1 MVLRF
6 MRNANLYALTLKNT
20 RGVFIMVTLY
30 VSPSCTSCRRAKAW
44 LDEHQIPY
52 KERNILS
59 EKLSIE
65 EIKNILRFTE
75 DGTDEIISTKSK
87 AFQKL
92 NINIDSLSLRELY
105 KLINEN
111 PGVLKKPLILD
122 EKRLQV
128 GFNEEEIRSFLP
140 RNMRLFQLNDVYNV
154 EEAQ

>member
-1 MVLRF
+1 
-6 MRNANLYALTLKNT
+6 
-20 RGVFIMVTLY
+20 MVTLY
-30 VSPSCTSCRRAKAW
+30 NTPSCASCRKAKAW
-44 LDEHQIPY
+44 FDEHQIPY

-59 EKLSIE
+59 EKLTLD
-65 EIKNILRFTE
+65 EIKNILHFTE

-105 KLINEN
+105 AIIKEN
-111 PGVLKKPLILD
+111 PGVLRKPLILD

-140 RNMRLFQLNDVYNV
+140 RYMRIFQLDEVHSFT

>member
-1 MVLRF
+1 VL
-6 MRNANLYALTLKNT
+6 
-20 RGVFIMVTLY
+20 IMVTLY
-30 VSPSCTSCRRAKAW
+30 LSPSCTSCRRAKAW

-59 EKLSIE
+59 EKLTID
-65 EIKNILRFTE
+65 EIKNILRYTE

-92 NINIDSLSLRELY
+92 NIDIDSLSLRELY
-105 KLINEN
+105 TIIKEN
-111 PGVLKKPLILD
+111 PGLLKKPLILD

-140 RNMRLFQLNDVYNV
+140 RKMRIFQLDEGDSFI

>member
-1 MVLRF
+1 
-6 MRNANLYALTLKNT
+6 
-20 RGVFIMVTLY
+20 MVTLY
-30 VSPSCTSCRRAKAW
+30 LSPSCTSCRRAKAW

-59 EKLSIE
+59 EKLTLE
-65 EIKNILRFTE
+65 EIKNILRYTE

-92 NINIDSLSLRELY
+92 NIDIDSLSLREFY
-105 KLINEN
+105 TIIKEN
-111 PGVLKKPLILD
+111 PGLLKKPLILD

-140 RNMRLFQLNDVYNV
+140 RKMRIFQLDEVHI

>member
-1 MVLRF
+1 
-6 MRNANLYALTLKNT
+6 
-20 RGVFIMVTLY
+20 MVTLY
-30 VSPSCTSCRRAKAW
+30 LSPSCTSCRRAKAW

-59 EKLSIE
+59 EKLTID
-65 EIKNILRFTE
+65 EIKNILRYTE

-92 NINIDSLSLRELY
+92 NIDIDSLSLRELY
-105 KLINEN
+105 TIIKEN
-111 PGVLKKPLILD
+111 PGLLKKPLILD

-140 RNMRLFQLNDVYNV
+140 RKMRIFQLDEGHSFI

>member
-1 MVLRF
+1 
-6 MRNANLYALTLKNT
+6 
-20 RGVFIMVTLY
+20 MVTLY
-30 VSPSCTSCRRAKAW
+30 LSPSCTSCRRAKAW
-44 LDEHQIPY
+44 FDEHQIPY

-59 EKLSIE
+59 EKLSVD
-65 EIKNILRFTE
+65 EIKDILRYTE

-111 PGVLKKPLILD
+111 PGLLRKPLIMD

-140 RNMRLFQLNDVYNV
+140 RKMRLFQLDEVYNF
-154 EEAQ
+154 EGAH

>member
-1 MVLRF
+1 
-6 MRNANLYALTLKNT
+6 
-20 RGVFIMVTLY
+20 MVTLY
-30 VSPSCTSCRRAKAW
+30 LSPSCTSCRRAKAW

-59 EKLSIE
+59 EKLTID
-65 EIKNILRFTE
+65 EIKNILRYTE

-92 NINIDSLSLRELY
+92 NIDIDALSLRELY
-105 KLINEN
+105 TIIKEN
-111 PGVLKKPLILD
+111 PGLLKKPLILD

-140 RNMRLFQLNDVYNV
+140 RKMRIFQLDEGHSFI

>member
-1 MVLRF
+1 
-6 MRNANLYALTLKNT
+6 
-20 RGVFIMVTLY
+20 MVTIFIT
-30 VSPSCTSCRRAKAW
+30 PSCTSCRKAKAW
-44 LDEHQIPY
+44 FDEHQISY

-59 EKLSIE
+59 EKLKLD
-65 EIKNILRFTE
+65 EIRNILQFTE

-105 KLINEN
+105 TIIEEN
-111 PGVLKKPLILD
+111 PGLLRRPLILD

-140 RNMRLFQLNDVYNV
+140 RKMRIFQLDEVL
-154 EEAQ
+154 A

>member
-1 MVLRF
+1 
-6 MRNANLYALTLKNT
+6 
-20 RGVFIMVTLY
+20 MVTLF
-30 VSPSCTSCRRAKAW
+30 VSPSCTSCRRAKSW
-44 LDEHQIPY
+44 FQEHQIPY

-59 EKLSIE
+59 EKLTID
-65 EIKNILRFTE
+65 EIKNILHYTE
-75 DGTDEIISTKSK
+75 EGTDEIISTKSK

-105 KLINEN
+105 TIINEN
-111 PGVLKKPLILD
+111 PGILKRPLMLD

-140 RNMRLFQLNDVYNV
+140 RNMRVFQLDEVYNLM

>member
-1 MVLRF
+1 
-6 MRNANLYALTLKNT
+6 
-20 RGVFIMVTLY
+20 MVTLY
-30 VSPSCTSCRRAKAW
+30 LSPSCTSCRRAKAW

-59 EKLSIE
+59 EKLSLE
-65 EIKNILRFTE
+65 EIKNILRYTE
-75 DGTDEIISTKSK
+75 DGTDEIISTKSN

-92 NINIDSLSLRELY
+92 NINIDSLSLGELY
-105 KLINEN
+105 TIIKEN
-111 PGVLKKPLILD
+111 PGLLKKPLILD

-140 RNMRLFQLNDVYNV
+140 RKMRIFKLDEVHI

>member
-1 MVLRF
+1 
-6 MRNANLYALTLKNT
+6 
-20 RGVFIMVTLY
+20 MVTLY
-30 VSPSCTSCRRAKAW
+30 LSPSCTSCRRAKAW
-44 LDEHQIPY
+44 FDEHQIPY

-59 EKLSIE
+59 EKLSVD
-65 EIKNILRFTE
+65 EIKDILRYTE
-75 DGTDEIISTKSK
+75 DGTDEIISMKSK

-140 RNMRLFQLNDVYNV
+140 RNMRLFQLNDVYNL
-154 EEAQ
+154 EEA

>member
-1 MVLRF
+1 
-6 MRNANLYALTLKNT
+6 
-20 RGVFIMVTLY
+20 MVTLF

-44 LDEHQIPY
+44 FQEHQIPY

-59 EKLSIE
+59 EKLTID
-65 EIKNILRFTE
+65 EIKNILHYTE
-75 DGTDEIISTKSK
+75 EGTDEIISTKSK

-105 KLINEN
+105 TIINEN
-111 PGVLKKPLILD
+111 PGILKRPLMLD

-140 RNMRLFQLNDVYNV
+140 RNMRVFQLDDVYNF

>member
-1 MVLRF
+1 
-6 MRNANLYALTLKNT
+6 
-20 RGVFIMVTLY
+20 MVTLY
-30 VSPSCTSCRRAKAW
+30 ISPSCASCRKAKAW
-44 LDEHQIPY
+44 FDEHHIPY

-59 EKLSIE
+59 EKITLD
-65 EIKNILRFTE
+65 EIKNILHFTE

-87 AFQKL
+87 AFKKL

-105 KLINEN
+105 KIIEEN
-111 PGVLKKPLILD
+111 PGLLRKPLILD

-140 RNMRLFQLNDVYNV
+140 RKMRVFQLDEVYSFI

>member
-1 MVLRF
+1 
-6 MRNANLYALTLKNT
+6 
-20 RGVFIMVTLY
+20 MVTIFIT
-30 VSPSCTSCRRAKAW
+30 PSCTSCRKAKAW
-44 LDEHQIPY
+44 FDEHQISY

-59 EKLSIE
+59 ERLKLD
-65 EIKNILRFTE
+65 EIRNILQFTE

-105 KLINEN
+105 TIIEEN
-111 PGVLKKPLILD
+111 PGLLRRPLILD

-140 RNMRLFQLNDVYNV
+140 RKMRIFQLDEVL
-154 EEAQ
+154 A

>member
-1 MVLRF
+1 
-6 MRNANLYALTLKNT
+6 
-20 RGVFIMVTLY
+20 MVTLF

-44 LDEHQIPY
+44 FQEHQIPY

-59 EKLSIE
+59 EKLTID
-65 EIKNILRFTE
+65 EIKNILHYTE
-75 DGTDEIISTKSK
+75 DGTDEIISAKSK

-92 NINIDSLSLRELY
+92 NVNIDSLSLRELY
-105 KLINEN
+105 MIIKEN
-111 PGVLKKPLILD
+111 PGILKRPLMLD

-140 RNMRLFQLNDVYNV
+140 RKMRVFQLDEGHSFM

>member
-1 MVLRF
+1 
-6 MRNANLYALTLKNT
+6 
-20 RGVFIMVTLY
+20 MVTLY
-30 VSPSCTSCRRAKAW
+30 LSPSCTSCRRAKAW
-44 LDEHQIPY
+44 FDEHQIPY

-59 EKLSIE
+59 EKLSVD
-65 EIKNILRFTE
+65 EIKDILRYTE

-111 PGVLKKPLILD
+111 PGLLRKPLIMD

-128 GFNEEEIRSFLP
+128 GFNEEELRSFLP
-140 RNMRLFQLNDVYNV
+140 RKMRLFQLDEVYNF
-154 EEAQ
+154 EGAH

>member
-1 MVLRF
+1 
-6 MRNANLYALTLKNT
+6 
-20 RGVFIMVTLY
+20 MVTLY
-30 VSPSCTSCRRAKAW
+30 LSPSCTSCRRAKAW
-44 LDEHQIPY
+44 FDEHQIPY

-59 EKLSIE
+59 EKLSVD
-65 EIKNILRFTE
+65 EIKDILRYTE

-92 NINIDSLSLRELY
+92 NINIDSISLRELY

-111 PGVLKKPLILD
+111 PGLLRKPLIMD

-140 RNMRLFQLNDVYNV
+140 RKMRLFQLDEVYNF
-154 EEAQ
+154 EEAH